1 MLCLR
6 IDWKALLVQIHDDD
20 DDDDDD
26 VVVKGDTDDNIL
38 SCPVESGRRQCE
50 PMDICSSTLKRCVKY

>member
-6 IDWKALLVQIHDDD
+6 IEWKALLVQILDDD
-20 DDDDDD
+20 DDDDV

-38 SCPVESGRRQCE
+38 SCPVESGHRQCE

>member
-1 MLCLR
+1 M
-6 IDWKALLVQIHDDD
+6 QILD

-26 VVVKGDTDDNIL
+26 VVVVKGDADDNIL
-38 SCPVESGRRQCE
+38 SCPVESGHRQCE

>member
-1 MLCLR
+1 M
-6 IDWKALLVQIHDDD
+6 QIHDDD

-38 SCPVESGRRQCE
+38 SCPVESGHRQCE